1 MYILF
6 CIITS
11 ARTSSTPTSDDYLL
25 FEESVGNC
33 SELSLLLISFAL
45 CTFKCRFTLSLSS
58 SVMYV
63 FEFNRDVKKR
73 MFTDCL
79 VQNINKNKSFIENSP
94 FKAKNIEENKPMT
107 GNLLNEYE

>member
-1 MYILF
+1 MLHLKPMYILF

-11 ARTSSTPTSDDYLL
+11 ARTSSTPTTDDYLL
-25 FEESVGNC
+25 FEESLGNC

-63 FEFNRDVKKR
+63 FEFNRDRLHSTGLYPGRSFKFVVSQSELSVEYLLKR
-73 MFTDCL
+73 
-79 VQNINKNKSFIENSP
+79 
-94 FKAKNIEENKPMT
+94 KPIKIHRR
-107 GNLLNEYE
+107 L